1 MAKTYSVQSSFLTG
15 VLDPRAAAR
24 SETDAYANA
33 LLYGDNLELSHLGG
47 ARRRRGTL
55 YRATLPN
62 RLEALGTGATVT
74 APNGGTAA
82 NLIDDDETTLFTT
95 STPVGTTS
103 EYVVASLDL
112 GAALAVSFVDVVNI
126 QSDEGASTE
135 FAVEYSPDGTDW
147 HSFDVPLELVDYLIP
162 RCYRRQDTGPVSA
175 RYWRLVK
182 NGGTDMGSAVITV
195 ADLLVWQE
203 TTQTSE
209 VKMFPFEVSTDDRYV
224 LALTDRSGVLVREGT
239 IVDYVPMPY
248 TSGDVPDVDAAND
261 AENMVL
267 VHEDYAPQFLVR
279 EDESNFQR
287 TPIVFDT
294 VPSFDFNDTLSPTPV
309 SDVQVLTLV
318 GTWVQGD
325 TFQIELNGAR
335 SGVVVYS
342 GDANADQREA
352 TAENI
357 RKAVQSLY
365 TVRGFTG
372 VSCVRTGSGEY
383 TVTLG
388 GASADDY
395 ELMSVTTASGSGT
408 MSAAKS
414 ASGTSRREPV
424 WSDTRG
430 YPRTV
435 TFFEGRMFF
444 GGTRSRQQTLFGSV
458 VGALLDFEQGEGLDD
473 EAIQVTLRGQNLN
486 AITGMYSGRSLQI
499 FTSGGEFRYVKQP
512 GEPITPADAPV
523 NQTQYGSASVRP
535 VAIDGATLYAQRN
548 RKSVRDFKYNYEED
562 AFDSLGIS
570 SLAPHLINGIKD
582 MLVWNGSRTDEIS
595 LVFVVNEDGT
605 MAVLNSRRDAKVQ
618 AWVKWTTQGMF
629 LSGACVLEDVYFA
642 VFRTVDGHNRV
653 FLEQLSDT
661 VMVDCGSLSQLSG
674 GTTMYG
680 LDHLDGETCRV
691 AADGFVLDDAV
702 PAGGSITIDRASNLV
717 QAGLG
722 YNPRL
727 TPMPL
732 QTITNA
738 SGGVSNMA
746 RKRRIVKVRVKVKD
760 TLGLLLNGRVLADRR
775 LDVNQFDEAQS
786 TPFSGTLS
794 LEESTNWTDGDLLL
808 DLTQVD
814 PLPMNILSI
823 DVQLECNE

>member
-1 MAKTYSVQSSFLTG
+1 MAKSYSVQSSFLTG

-33 LLYGDNLELSHLGG
+33 LLYGENIEISHLGG

-55 YRATLPN
+55 HRATLPN

-74 APNGGTAA
+74 APNGGTTA
-82 NLIDDDETTLFTT
+82 NLVDDDETTLFTT
-95 STPVGTTS
+95 TTPVGTTA
-103 EYVVASLDL
+103 EYVVASFDL
-112 GAALAVSFVDVVNI
+112 GASLPVTFVDVVNI
-126 QSDEGASTE
+126 QSSEGASTD
-135 FAVEYSPDGTDW
+135 FAVEYSANGTSW
-147 HSFDVPLELVDYLIP
+147 NTFDVPLALVDYVTP
-162 RCYRRQDTGPVSA
+162 RCYRRRSEPAATG
-175 RYWRLVK
+175 RYWRLIK
-182 NGGTDMGSAVITV
+182 NGSTDMGAAVITV
-195 ADLLVWQE
+195 ADFLVWQE
-203 TTQTSE
+203 TTQTSN
-209 VKMFPFEVSTDDRYV
+209 VKMVPFEVSADDRYV
-224 LALTDRSGVLVREGT
+224 LALTDRSGVVVHEGVV
-239 IVDYVPMPY
+239 VDHVPMPY
-248 TSGDVPDVDAAND
+248 VSADVPDVDAAND

-267 VHEDYAPQFLVR
+267 VHEDYPPQFLVR
-279 EDESNFQR
+279 EDENNFQR

-294 VPSFDFNDTLSPTPV
+294 VPSYDFNDTLSPTPV
-309 SDVQVLTLV
+309 SDVQVLTLS
-318 GTWVQGD
+318 GAWVQGN
-325 TFQIELNGAR
+325 TYQIELNGAR

-342 GDANADQREA
+342 GDANADQRAA

-357 RKAVQSLY
+357 RKAVQALFS
-365 TVRGFTG
+365 VRGTTG
-372 VSCVRTGSGEY
+372 VACTRTGSGEY

-395 ELMSVTTASGSGT
+395 ELMSITPVSGSGT
-408 MSAAKS
+408 MTVAKS

-424 WSDTRG
+424 WSATRG

-435 TFFEGRMFF
+435 TFFEGRLFF

-486 AITGMYSGRSLQI
+486 AISGLYSGRSLQI
-499 FTSGGEFRYVKQP
+499 FTTGGEFRYVKQP
-512 GEPITPADAPV
+512 GEPITPADAPI
-523 NQTQYGSASVRP
+523 NQTQYGAASVRP

-570 SLAPHLINGIKD
+570 SLAPHLINDIQD
-582 MLVWNGSRTDEIS
+582 MLAWNGSRTDEIS
-595 LVFVVNEDGT
+595 LVFVVNGDGT

-618 AWVKWTTQGMF
+618 AWVQWTTQGSF
-629 LSGACVLEDVYFA
+629 LSGAAVLEDVYFA
-642 VFRTVDGHNRV
+642 VLRTIDGRDYV
-653 FLEQLSDT
+653 FLEQLSDDVMTDCAVQAT
-661 VMVDCGSLSQLSG
+661 VVGDTL
-674 GTTMYG
+674 YAV
-680 LDHLDGETCRV
+680 DHLDGAVCRV
-691 AADGFVLDDAV
+691 VADGFVMDDATPV
-702 PAGGSITIDRASNLV
+702 GGAITIERTSSLV
-717 QAGLG
+717 QAGLN
-722 YNPRL
+722 YDPRI

-732 QTITNA
+732 QTTTNA
-738 SGGVSNMA
+738 SGGVSNMV

-775 LDVNQFDEAQS
+775 LNVEQFDEAQR

-814 PLPMNILSI
+814 PQPMNILSI